1 MLEETAETRLHDLFV
16 SKCAQDGTMDFTN
29 FLLLA
34 VERNMVSNKFGLE
47 IFYTAF
53 KEAVDNRN
61 IEQEVITGEP
71 EARGDLTRNN
81 FFLAITM
88 LAQALY
94 AD

>member
-1 MLEETAETRLHDLFV
+1 
-16 SKCAQDGTMDFTN
+16 MDFTN

-34 VERNMVSNKFGLE
+34 VERSMVSNKFGLE

-61 IEQEVITGEP
+61 IELEVINGEP
-71 EARGDLTRNN
+71 ESQKDLTRNN

-94 AD
+94 ADQEKPFDAMYC